1 VPDFDPTKF
10 QAIDKAFERAR
21 ARLRLTRAKAAPV
34 VELVY
39 AGKFGRDR
47 ITDIVVTGFD
57 W

>member
-1 VPDFDPTKF
+1 MD
-10 QAIDKAFERAR
+10 AIHKTFERAR